1 MVPVSSAPLPAPS
14 AHALAVLVIVAGIV
28 ILARRKIDWPRLLL
42 NNTWI
47 VLYLLYCLASMT
59 WSDEPTILMKRWVKD
74 LGNPIMALVIL
85 TERRP
90 YEAVGVV
97 LRRLTFLLRP
107 LSCSSNITPSWGEI
121 IMQMVRRC
129 SREWAIRKMIWG

>member
-1 MVPVSSAPLPAPS
+1 MAF
-14 AHALAVLVIVAGIV
+14 HG
-28 ILARRKIDWPRLLL
+28 KFRL
-42 NNTWI
+42 I
-47 VLYLLYCLASMT
+47 VLPTVLLGQHGLG
-59 WSDEPTILMKRWVKD
+59 DERTVLMKRWVKD

-107 LSCSSNITPSWGEI
+107 LSCSSNITPSS
-121 IMQMVRRC
+121 VCRPC
-129 SREWAIRKMIWG
+129 CPVALPLLAF